1 MLTFYISSGGLR
13 SQIHPRTG
21 ADLSNGFPQSLHAS
35 QAGEAARRGEMEGR
49 EWSRERKPAGNIIVL
64 NRLGDGDSINTAP
77 NVI

>member
-49 EWSRERKPAGNIIVL
+49 EWSRAAEKTCWNH
-64 NRLGDGDSINTAP
+64 NRLGDGDGDSINTAP